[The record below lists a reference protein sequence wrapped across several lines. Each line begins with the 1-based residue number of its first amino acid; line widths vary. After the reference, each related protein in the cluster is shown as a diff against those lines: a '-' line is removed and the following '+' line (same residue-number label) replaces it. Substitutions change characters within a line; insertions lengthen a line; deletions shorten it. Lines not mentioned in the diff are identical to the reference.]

1 MITRTTESGPYLL
14 GLPEPEPE
22 PVDGC
27 NGCGALS
34 RARGTARRD
43 GDLSK
48 VTDANVTMRAHQQR
62 GCA

>member
-1 MITRTTESGPYLL
+1 MITRTTETAPYLL

-27 NGCGALS
+27 DGCALLARD
-34 RARGTARRD
+34 RASARRD

-48 VTDANVTMRAHQQR
+48 VTDANVTMRTHQGG

>member
-1 MITRTTESGPYLL
+1 MSETIMTGPVQV
-14 GLPEPEPE
+14 GLPPMEPE

-27 NGCGALS
+27 DACEAL
-34 RARGTARRD
+34 ARERETARRD